1 MKKALSVILVL
12 LLMLGCF
19 AGCGQPPSGSAAEPG
34 AATTEETAVPDAP
47 DAPEEVPPAS
57 AVEDS
62 STEANGPDASVSTI
76 TYPICDPD
84 APMELSLFSVFGM
97 GFDEYISSWEE
108 LPRLDDIQAA
118 TGVRMKFYE
127 VSPTGASEKFNLM
140 VIGND
145 LTDII
150 QPTDYYVGG
159 LGAALD
165 DDVIIDLTDIIED
178 NAPVYY
184 DMLMNKTN
192 QTTIDTVL
200 VNGRHLS
207 MNTIKDEAVSDMGLI
222 TRGDWLDELNL
233 DVPETLGEF
242 TDMLYA
248 IKEKYNPKQTLYVN
262 SDAEIQGLNGVF
274 GTNIFKI
281 ANNTGVAAYVD
292 EDGTVKSG
300 LTDPRFR
307 EYLEWFHQLYVD
319 GIIYS
324 DFYANASTE
333 SEAWGL
339 ITANDVGVWRLGA
352 DTIAKVSGY
361 EAEIPGAYGQA
372 IPKLV
377 KEHGDKFLM
386 ASDVSLS
393 DNKGY
398 SITPACEEPEL
409 ALQFFDWFFSEEGTL
424 LANFGIEGDTFTYDE
439 NGDPQFNEFITNNPD
454 PNLSMM
460 FAVILNTFNQTPMYN
475 IVSKMWVGYTP
486 EETAAIHLWSD
497 TSNDDT
503 TGTIPTAA
511 ALTSEET
518 NLISS
523 QMTAVISVA
532 EENILKFMTGAQEI
546 NDSNW
551 DSYVAEVE
559 GSGLQECLDVQQS
572 AYEGYLRGERT
583 IAAST
588 PGGPGGPPPDGG
600 GAPPDGPPPE
610 GPPPA

>member
-1 MKKALSVILVL
+1 MKKALSMILAFMLV
-12 LLMLGCF
+12 LGCF
-19 AGCGQPPSGSAAEPG
+19 AGCGQPPSSSAVAPST
-34 AATTEETAVPDAP
+34 APSEETASAVVQDT
-47 DAPEEVPPAS
+47 PEEVNLAS
-57 AVEDS
+57 TTEDS
-62 STEANGPDASVSTI
+62 SIEAAGPDASVSTI
-76 TYPICDPD
+76 VYPICDPD
-84 APMELSLFSVFGM
+84 DPMELTLFSVFGM

-165 DDVIIDLTDIIED
+165 DDVIIDLTDIIEE

-184 DMLMNKTN
+184 DLLMNKTN

-207 MNTIKDEAVSDMGLI
+207 MNTIKDEAVNDVGLI
-222 TRGDWLDELNL
+222 TRGDWLDELGL
-233 DVPETLGEF
+233 GVPETIGEF

-307 EYLEWFHQLYVD
+307 EYLEWFHQLYAD

-339 ITANDVGVWRLGA
+339 ITSNDVGVWRLGA
-352 DTIAKVSGY
+352 DTIAKVSDY

-377 KEHGDKFLM
+377 KEHGDKYLM

-398 SITPACEEPEL
+398 SITTACEEPEK
-409 ALQFFDWFFSEEGTL
+409 ALQFFDWFFSEEGAL
-424 LANFGIEGDTFTYDE
+424 LANFGIENETFTYDE
-439 NGDPQFNEFITNNPD
+439 NGNPQFNEFITNNPD

-460 FAVILNTFNQTPMYN
+460 FAVILNTFNQAPMYN

-503 TGTIPTAA
+503 TGTIPSAA

-532 EENILKFMTGAQEI
+532 EENIMRFMTGAQEI
-546 NDSNW
+546 NDANW
-551 DSYVAEVE
+551 DKYVAEVE
-559 GSGLQECLDVQQS
+559 SSGLQECLDVQQS

-583 IAAST
+583 IASGNQ
-588 PGGPGGPPPDGG
+588 GGADGPPPDGG
-600 GAPPDGPPPE
+600 GTPPDGPPPD
-610 GPPPA
+610 

>member
-1 MKKALSVILVL
+1 MKKVLSL
-12 LLMLGCF
+12 LLAAAMLL
-19 AGCGQPPSGSAAEPG
+19 ALLSGCGEPAASAETAESQSVQETADAPPEPSEASEAPEAPAEGSALEGTQPASAAE
-34 AATTEETAVPDAP
+34 E
-47 DAPEEVPPAS
+47 
-57 AVEDS
+57 
-62 STEANGPDASVSTI
+62 STGIV
-76 TYPICDPD
+76 YPICDPD
-84 APMELSLFSVFGM
+84 NPMELSLFSVFGM
-97 GFDEYISSWEE
+97 GFDEYIDSWNE

-118 TGVRMKFYE
+118 TGVRMTFYE
-127 VSPTGASEKFNLM
+127 VSATGASEQFNLM
-140 VIGND
+140 VVGGD

-165 DDVIIDLTDIIED
+165 DDVIIDLTDIIEE
-178 NAPVYY
+178 NAPIYY
-184 DMLMNKTN
+184 DLLMNQSS

-222 TRGDWLDELNL
+222 ARGDWLDALGLE
-233 DVPETLGEF
+233 VPETLEEF

-248 IKEKYNPKQTLYVN
+248 MQEKYGSKQTLYVN
-262 SDAEIQGLNGVF
+262 STGEIQGMTGVF
-274 GTNIFKI
+274 GTNIFKVSG
-281 ANNTGVAAYVD
+281 NTSVAPYVD
-292 EDGTVKSG
+292 ETGTVQSG

-307 EYLEWFHQLYVD
+307 EYLEWFHQLYAD
-319 GIIYS
+319 GIIYA
-324 DFYANASTE
+324 DFYSNASTE
-333 SEAWGL
+333 SEIWGL
-339 ITANDVGVWRLGA
+339 ITTNDTGVWRLGA

-377 KEHGDKFLM
+377 KEAGDKCLM

-398 SITPACEEPEL
+398 SLTPQCENPEL
-409 ALQFFDWFFSEEGTL
+409 ALQFFDWFFTEEGIL
-424 LANFGIEGDTFTYDE
+424 LSNFGIEGETFEYDE
-439 NGDPQFNEFITNNPD
+439 NGDPQFNEFITDNPD

-475 IVSKMWVGYTP
+475 IVSKMWVGYTD
-486 EETAAIHLWSD
+486 EEKAAIHLWSD

-518 NLISS
+518 NQISS
-523 QMTAVISVA
+523 EITAVISVA
-532 EENILKFMTGAQEI
+532 EEAILKFMTGAVEI
-546 NDSNW
+546 NDANW
-551 DSYVAEVE
+551 EAYVADVE
-559 GSGLQECLDVQQS
+559 SSGLQACLDVHQS
-572 AYEGYLRGERT
+572 AYDSYLRGERT

-588 PGGPGGPPPDGG
+588 PGAPPDGG
-600 GAPPDGPPPE
+600 GAPPDGAAPE
-610 GPPPA
+610 GPPPG